1 MKTTLYLDFDST
13 LVNSDKAFCEAYN
26 DFYQNHVGFVR
37 AREEDATDWVF
48 KRACPLL
55 HTLHVDP
62 YQAVMGIF
70 GSDSFFDHLEFY
82 RGAKEAVE
90 RLIEHYHIVIC
101 TSASPKNG
109 SRKLLW
115 IERHLPMVDE
125 VIILINHKQ
134 QGVGKARVPM
144 MEEGAIFIDDHP
156 KNLHSTKAT
165 RKILFKAR
173 ESEYSDGWKGEVHTD
188 WTVLTEA
195 LLEPFKSG
203 EGA

>member
-13 LVNSDKAFCEAYN
+13 LVNSDRAFCEAYN
-26 DFYQNHVGFVR
+26 DIYSNHLGFEP
-37 AREEDATDWVF
+37 AREEDATDWTF

-55 HTLHVDP
+55 HSLHTDP
-62 YQAVMGIF
+62 YLAVMGIF
-70 GSDSFFDHLEFY
+70 GSDAFFEHLEFY
-82 RGAKEAVE
+82 TGAKEAVE
-90 RLIEHYHIVIC
+90 RLSEHYHIVIC

-144 MEEGAIFIDDHP
+144 MEEGAIFVDDHP
-156 KNLHSTKAT
+156 KNLHSTKAS

-173 ESEYSDGWKGEVHTD
+173 EAEYNGDWEGEVYNE
-188 WTVLTEA
+188 WTGLTEE
-195 LLEPFKSG
+195 LIKPFK
-203 EGA
+203 EGVHR